1 MPSYHHICAELV
13 LTSFFSV
20 HNIFY
25 AHRYGRS
32 PNPAPTTCQG
42 STGHKMGIFWFIM
55 STITLPGTLKLRLN
69 RSILFQLY
77 YVASEC
83 LLFFT
88 SRRLRSFIDV
98 DSATSTKRACAGTNR
113 SCRLHSSPRRGG
125 LALPSPSAVG
135 LVTPSHF
142 FQRKTLEDGD
152 KYGWDQNRKSW
163 FDDSLCNQCR
173 RSLAGR
179 LRLPVSQCL

>member
-98 DSATSTKRACAGTNR
+98 DSATSTKRACAGPNR
-113 SCRLHSSPRRGG
+113 SCRRCSCTLHSNFNVRFCRSPRRGG

-135 LVTPSHF
+135 LVPPSHF
-142 FQRKTLEDGD
+142 FQRKT
-152 KYGWDQNRKSW
+152 
-163 FDDSLCNQCR
+163 
-173 RSLAGR
+173 
-179 LRLPVSQCL
+179 